1 MASASDG
8 LAATLS
14 SLPDLSLHPF
24 ASPSERKFHL
34 QLLLDNKEKQ
44 LQQAG
49 ALGQRVL
56 AQQIEL
62 EEKIRHLQDSDVERG
77 DDEDLDAEARERYR
91 ELADT
96 IKAWDLENAQLS
108 NAFGS
113 NVRILSCL
121 LGNLLQTIPLVSLC
135 FFPSLVASPHNALL
149 RPTGPR
155 DITQPVQHQRVGVS
169 IPWRPFTKLSFLLC
183 FHLIFLLPLPLPVAD
198 SSLAFR
204 RGHAFSSNSS
214 QGPSSR

>member
-14 SLPDLSLHPF
+14 SLPDLSLNPF

-34 QLLLDNKEKQ
+34 QLLLDSKEKQ

-49 ALGQRVL
+49 ALGQRIL

-77 DDEDLDAEARERYR
+77 DDEDLDAEARERFR

-108 NAFGS
+108 SAFGS
-113 NVRILSCL
+113 KVYISSSFPPV
-121 LGNLLQTIPLVSLC
+121 ISSMSFLC
-135 FFPSLVASPHNALL
+135 FFPSLVASARNDHSSPINLCCLL
-149 RPTGPR
+149 EWYSFISTIYATLQAHPTACSER
-155 DITQPVQHQRVGVS
+155 
-169 IPWRPFTKLSFLLC
+169 
-183 FHLIFLLPLPLPVAD
+183 
-198 SSLAFR
+198 
-204 RGHAFSSNSS
+204 
-214 QGPSSR
+214 

>member
-14 SLPDLSLHPF
+14 SLPDLSLIPF
-24 ASPSERKFHL
+24 ASPSERKLLL
-34 QLLLDNKEKQ
+34 QLLLDSKETQ

-62 EEKIRHLQDSDVERG
+62 EEKIRHLQDFDVERG

-96 IKAWDLENAQLS
+96 IKAWDLENSQLS
-108 NAFGS
+108 SAFGS
-113 NVRILSCL
+113 KVHISSSY
-121 LGNLLQTIPLVSLC
+121 PLVISSRSSLTRVLLLSEPRGVRTPRPLVHQSLMLARVA
-135 FFPSLVASPHNALL
+135 FIFLRPRNVARTPYSLVS
-149 RPTGPR
+149 
-155 DITQPVQHQRVGVS
+155 
-169 IPWRPFTKLSFLLC
+169 
-183 FHLIFLLPLPLPVAD
+183 
-198 SSLAFR
+198 
-204 RGHAFSSNSS
+204 
-214 QGPSSR
+214 

>member
-1 MASASDG
+1 MASTSDG

-14 SLPDLSLHPF
+14 SIPDLSLNPI

-62 EEKIRHLQDSDVERG
+62 EEKIRHLQDFDVERG
-77 DDEDLDAEARERYR
+77 DDEDLDADARERYR

-108 NAFGS
+108 SAFGPKVHIS
-113 NVRILSCL
+113 SSLRI
-121 LGNLLQTIPLVSLC
+121 GNLQVIARVSG
-135 FFPSLVASPHNALL
+135 FFPSLVASARSDH
-149 RPTGPR
+149 
-155 DITQPVQHQRVGVS
+155 
-169 IPWRPFTKLSFLLC
+169 LS
-183 FHLIFLLPLPLPVAD
+183 LPSA
-198 SSLAFR
+198 
-204 RGHAFSSNSS
+204 
-214 QGPSSR
+214 